1 MPGTMHPLRL
11 LFLVVVLLGAALQH
25 SHAARATNVGRE
37 CCQEFFKG
45 AIPLRKLVSW
55 YRTSAECPKEAIVL
69 VTTQG
74 RLVCSDPKDGRVR
87 KAIRRLPRLTVPRDL
102 ADRKS

>member
-55 YRTSAECPKEAIVL
+55 L